1 MRQVAQTDSNVLITG
16 ETGTGKQLVA
26 EMIHR
31 NSLRRDRAFVCINC
45 AAIPDTL
52 LESELFGYE
61 RGAFTGAFSLKEG
74 WLKAANGGTAF
85 FDEIGDMSHYAQA
98 KILRTIETKELQRLG
113 AQKSIALNLRVIA
126 ATNQDLEGLMSEGK
140 FRKDLY
146 FRLNVARVHLPP
158 LRDRKEDIP
167 LLLQHYIRELNLRF
181 GREIEGFTDEALEC
195 LLQYS
200 WPGNIRELKN
210 LVEAIFVSLP
220 SRRISVM
227 DLPQHF
233 IKQLRIREDCPQGER
248 DRLLAALLSTN
259 WNMSKAA
266 QKLQWSRMTVY
277 RKVAKY
283 RILQSKPA

>member
-1 MRQVAQTDSNVLITG
+1 
-16 ETGTGKQLVA
+16 
-26 EMIHR
+26 MIHR
-31 NSLRRDRAFVCINC
+31 NSARRRSAFVCINC

-61 RGAFTGAFSLKEG
+61 RGAFTGAVCLKEG

-85 FDEIGDMSHYAQA
+85 FDEIGDMTPYAQA
-98 KILRTIETKELQRLG
+98 KILRAIETKELQRLG
-113 AQKSIALNLRVIA
+113 GQKSVPVNVRVVA
-126 ATNQDLEGLMSEGK
+126 ATNQDLERLMAEGR

-167 LLLQHYIRELNLRF
+167 LLLRHYIRESNRRF
-181 GREIEGFTDEALEC
+181 GRDVEGFTDEAVEV
-195 LLQYS
+195 LLRYG
-200 WPGNIRELKN
+200 WPGNIRELRN
-210 LVEAIFVSLP
+210 LVEAAFLSLP
-220 SRRISVM
+220 ARRVSAL
-227 DLPQHF
+227 DLPEHF
-233 IKQLRIREDCPQGER
+233 VKQLRIKEDLPQEER
-248 DRLLAALLSTN
+248 DRLLAALLATN

-283 RILQSKPA
+283 RILQSKPT